1 MNRWP
6 LILLLGCLFATPA
19 RAADLAALEK
29 KAKAGDAEAQYQLG
43 EIYFEALKV
52 KQDLPAAKEWIE
64 KAAAQKNA
72 KARYRLASMRFTG
85 VGFKADSVE
94 GRKLFAQSLP
104 GLEKLATVGD
114 ADAQCKLGVLH
125 VMGVAV
131 GQDFAKAMELF
142 QKAAAAGNAK
152 AQVDLANAYLAGKS
166 MAINPTLAGDWFEKA
181 AQAGHGPAQIQL
193 GILCIQARGRRQD
206 IAAGIKWIET
216 ASQSGHPANAK
227 KATDLLARLK
237 KFPPAASRDFSRLI
251 EKAKA
256 GDLKSQARLAKRHQ
270 TGNGVRMDLKEGA
283 RWLRHAAR
291 QGDGESCYRLGG
303 YLLLD
308 QGDKRD
314 AAQAAR
320 LWRLASALGHS
331 GAQVNFALMCA
342 KGDGIPRSFK
352 EAYYWMLIARRSLQ
366 APQQKKELNYLQDL
380 IARELDPDL
389 IFAGLGDARKF
400 QAPDTAEAGQT
411 VAAAAFGDGKAQM
424 ARGKLLTKT
433 FPVEALMWM
442 QLAEA
447 QKVKNAGA
455 AANSLV
461 GALSKA
467 QLAEVEKRV
476 KAFAPLPEPR

>member
-1 MNRWP
+1 VSR
-6 LILLLGCLFATPA
+6 LLLIFFSGCFLFPLA
-19 RAADLAALEK
+19 RGANLVALEK

-43 EIYFEALKV
+43 EIYFEALKT
-52 KQDLPAAKEWIE
+52 KQDLPEAKEWIE

-72 KARYRLASMRFTG
+72 KARYRLASMWFRG

-104 GLEKLATVGD
+104 GLKKLAEAGD
-114 ADAQCKLGVLH
+114 ADAQGKLGVLY

-152 AQVDLANAYLAGKS
+152 AQADLAADYLAGKS
-166 MAINPTLAGDWFEKA
+166 MAINPTLAGEWFEKA

-216 ASQSGHPANAK
+216 ASRSGHPVSAKNAK
-227 KATDLLARLK
+227 DLLARLK
-237 KFPPAASRDFSRLI
+237 KFPPSLVRDIDRLI

-256 GDLKSQARLAKRHQ
+256 GDLKSQTRLAKSHQ
-270 TGNGVRMDLKEGA
+270 TGDGVRMDLKEA
-283 RWLRHAAR
+283 TRWLRHAAR

-308 QGDKRD
+308 QGDQRD
-314 AAQAAR
+314 AEQAAR
-320 LWRLASALGHS
+320 LWRLASALGYS
-331 GAQVNFALMCA
+331 GAQVDFAVMCA
-342 KGDGIPRSFK
+342 KGDGIPRSLK
-352 EAYYWMLIARRSLQ
+352 EAYYWMLIAGRSLQ
-366 APQQKKELNYLQDL
+366 APQQKKRLNTLQDL
-380 IARELDPDL
+380 VARELDPDL
-389 IFAGLGDARKF
+389 IFAGLEDARKF
-400 QAPDTAEAGQT
+400 KAPETAEARQA
-411 VAAAAFGDGKAQM
+411 VAAAAFGDGKAQL
-424 ARGKLLTKT
+424 ARGKLLVKT
-433 FPVEALMWM
+433 FPVEALVWM

-447 QKVKNAGA
+447 QKVKTAAA
-455 AANSLV
+455 AAN
-461 GALSKA
+461 ALAEGLTKA

-476 KAFAPLPEPR
+476 KAFAPLAEPR